1 MRVQPPD
8 LELWLCDYV
17 RDLAIAES
25 VDVDVTN
32 EEPDDLELP
41 MARPLV
47 VLREDPGSRLDHTT
61 FDRALGG
68 SVIGG
73 SKANPKP
80 IGDVARWLAGVLFDL
95 ELPLAADDCPIV
107 AVDPDGCNGPYPVP
121 EELDVARLYL
131 TAQYI
136 VVGSW

>member
-17 RDLAIAES
+17 RALAAAED

-32 EEPDDLELP
+32 AESDDLQLP
-41 MARPLV
+41 LERPVL

-61 FDRALGG
+61 FDRAIGA

-73 SKANPKP
+73 SESNPKP
-80 IGDVARWLAGVLFDL
+80 TRDLARWLAGILFDL
-95 ELPLAADDCPIV
+95 ELPLAAIDCPIV
-107 AVDPDGCNGPYPVP
+107 SVDPDGCNGPYPVT
-121 EELDVARLYL
+121 EELDVARMYL
-131 TAQYI
+131 TAQYT